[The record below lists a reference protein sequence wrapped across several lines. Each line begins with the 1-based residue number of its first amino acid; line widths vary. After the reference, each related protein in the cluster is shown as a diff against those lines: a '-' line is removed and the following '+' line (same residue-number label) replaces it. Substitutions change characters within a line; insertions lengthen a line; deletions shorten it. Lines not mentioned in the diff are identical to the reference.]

1 MQHTRSL
8 SVDARRAGLTVLAA
22 GVLLAQTACS
32 RSRSTIPDR
41 LDDRTFWTL
50 TSDLS
55 EPGGYF
61 HSDNFVSNELAF
73 QWVLP
78 ELEGAVGSDVYVG
91 VGPDQNFT
99 YIVNLRP
106 RIAFIVDIRRQNLL
120 QHLMYKALIE
130 MSSDRADF
138 LARLFSR
145 EYRTRPPTSSSAD
158 SLFSWLASQP
168 RDTALFTAHLD
179 SIVLHL
185 TRRGF
190 LLSADDLAS
199 LVHVYNAFYEA
210 GTGITYSSNLARR
223 FVGRGMPSY
232 RALMVATDE
241 DGVNRGYLGS
251 EENFQV
257 LKDMQQRNL
266 IVPVVGDFAG
276 PTALRAVGDWVR
288 DHEATIRTFY
298 VSNVEQ
304 YLFQQPDA
312 WRRFYENVAGMPM
325 DRRAQF
331 IRSVSN
337 RGFRRQQRFA
347 RSASR
352 TSSVAEVLD
361 LYRKGKLGSYVD
373 IIELSR

>member
-50 TSDLS
+50 ASDLS

-210 GTGITYSSNLARR
+210 GTGITYSSNLARG
-223 FVGRGMPSY
+223 FAGRGMPSY

-361 LYRKGKLGSYVD
+361 LYHKGKLGSYVD